1 MYKGKCLCSLE
12 PKQGRASKKAK
23 VLWSPGTGLAGRKFG
38 CLYLKCVK
46 VDPFLSC
53 LQMLPREAFIICAFG
68 LALKGNCSRTAYG
81 KRSANAIECEL
92 AKFCPHLH
100 PCSLIAFSEVALI
113 SPMAEFVWDVI
124 ERRWECIMWLWQ
136 WASLGQL
143 FQWFISWLWSYHLT
157 FLCSDLLSNAYLC
170 WPVLQGEITVE
181 FLGHCREG

>member
-1 MYKGKCLCSLE
+1 MQAASIVSWCCWVALKVGWDRMEGASQENQCQNVQRKQCLCSLK

-124 ERRWECIMWLWQ
+124 ERRWECIM
-136 WASLGQL
+136 
-143 FQWFISWLWSYHLT
+143 
-157 FLCSDLLSNAYLC
+157 
-170 WPVLQGEITVE
+170 
-181 FLGHCREG
+181 

>member
-1 MYKGKCLCSLE
+1 MQAASIVSWCCWVALKVGWDRMEGASQENQCQKVQRKQCLFSLK

-23 VLWSPGTGLAGRKFG
+23 VLWSPGTSLAGRRLG
-38 CLYLKCVK
+38 CLYLNCVK
-46 VDPFLSC
+46 VDPFLSH

-81 KRSANAIECEL
+81 KRSANAIGCEL

-124 ERRWECIMWLWQ
+124 ERQCECIM
-136 WASLGQL
+136 
-143 FQWFISWLWSYHLT
+143 
-157 FLCSDLLSNAYLC
+157 
-170 WPVLQGEITVE
+170 
-181 FLGHCREG
+181 